1 MRGALKDA
9 LMQLGELLPAGSVIQ
24 LHFSWVDKTGLSIVL
39 DTMSAIAPQ
48 LPHVTIYPPS
58 TCEVQDGA
66 GMVYGYKRAS
76 VEYKFEEI
84 TGISGIPEPWVLPWS
99 WESIR
104 KLPDYEPF
112 VGLSMSGWG
121 GLFRLDELLLCPLPC
136 QQHCEITGSMAV
148 DIRVPVWRRTPLHSL
163 SVMCSGCL
171 CGHVLCYS
179 LRNTLHASLLC
190 TCVRH
195 AYACTPCIC
204 VYAMQSHVCRSS
216 YMCSVCHMGH
226 VLADDKTR
234 KCLQCV
240 TVLCC
245 PSQHFAVVSAWA
257 APMFQCVHYAGNC
270 VHPSC
275 MCHRH
280 VVLDHEPPFVPF
292 LPRHVCSTPRNSCQ
306 GFGRASS
313 TSHLSSRTPLHSSS

>member
-1 MRGALKDA
+1 MDTSWCDGNQWEDEDNMRGALKDA

-24 LHFSWVDKTGLSIVL
+24 LHFSWGDKTGLSIVL

-48 LPHVTIYPPS
+48 LPPVTIYPPS

-195 AYACTPCIC
+195 AYACTPCNRMCAEAVTC
-204 VYAMQSHVCRSS
+204 VLYAIWV
-216 YMCSVCHMGH
+216 MCSQMI
-226 VLADDKTR
+226 R
-234 KCLQCV
+234 
-240 TVLCC
+240 
-245 PSQHFAVVSAWA
+245 
-257 APMFQCVHYAGNC
+257 
-270 VHPSC
+270 
-275 MCHRH
+275 
-280 VVLDHEPPFVPF
+280 
-292 LPRHVCSTPRNSCQ
+292 
-306 GFGRASS
+306 RASVCNVLLCYAALRS
-313 TSHLSSRTPLHSSS
+313 TLQ